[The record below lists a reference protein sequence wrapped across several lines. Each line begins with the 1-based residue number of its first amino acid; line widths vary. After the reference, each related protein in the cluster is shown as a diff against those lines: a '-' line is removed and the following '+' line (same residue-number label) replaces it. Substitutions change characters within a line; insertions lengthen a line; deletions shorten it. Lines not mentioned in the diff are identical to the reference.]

1 MENYQAVFFG
11 NYAYGNLESPMLFLF
26 FEGTEV
32 LRMEEVPLM
41 SIWGYIGTMGGNIG
55 VFLGLSGYSLIQ
67 FVLNFNVN

>member
-1 MENYQAVFFG
+1 MENYQAIFFG
-11 NYAYGNLESPMLFLF
+11 EYVYGDAERPLLFLF
-26 FEGTEV
+26 FEATEV
-32 LRMEEVPLM
+32 LQMEEVPLM

>member
-26 FEGTEV
+26 FEATEV
-32 LRMEEVPLM
+32 LHMEEVPLM

-67 FVLNFNVN
+67 FVLNLVN